1 MDELRKGSEL
11 AGTIQA
17 GLLPEDPYIFQDFT
31 CEGSHEACLNVG
43 RDYYDFVPVS
53 EHLLTVTIAD
63 VTGHGYPSGLLI
75 VACKFILTTLIEAGI
90 PFDERIDRINRALV
104 KHCEPTQFITF
115 FHAEIDPHTHMMQY
129 CNAGHNT
136 PILVPETDGITE
148 AMNPGGDLYEDERL
162 LKLVRDQRTQ
172 SAEDLKITILEDVA
186 RFSAGTEHLDDSTL
200 SIVELVR

>member
-63 VTGHGYPSGLLI
+63 VTGHGYPSGLLM

-104 KHCEPTQFITF
+104 KHCKPTQFITF
-115 FHAEIDPHTHMMQY
+115 FHAEIDPHTHICSIAMRDTIHLFWSLKPMRFRP
-129 CNAGHNT
+129 CSRRPPPGHYGH
-136 PILVPETDGITE
+136 I
-148 AMNPGGDLYEDERL
+148 AYYWH
-162 LKLVRDQRTQ
+162 
-172 SAEDLKITILEDVA
+172 SAL
-186 RFSAGTEHLDDSTL
+186 
-200 SIVELVR
+200 